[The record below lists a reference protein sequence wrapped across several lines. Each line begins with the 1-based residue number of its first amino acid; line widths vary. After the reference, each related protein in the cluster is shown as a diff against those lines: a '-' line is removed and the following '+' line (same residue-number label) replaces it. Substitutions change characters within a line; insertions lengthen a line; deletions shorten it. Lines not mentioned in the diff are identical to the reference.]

1 MKIIFFGSGDFAT
14 AILNKLLQTADYQL
28 AALVTQPDKPVGRKK
43 ILTPPPVK
51 IIAQQKNIPVLQPI
65 KLTSDFNKKILAF
78 GPNLFI
84 VAEYGNLLPGSILA
98 IPQHGALNIH
108 PSFLPKYRGP
118 APIQTA
124 LLNDDKQTGITLIK
138 MDEKMDHG
146 QIINQQESIIN
157 KQDTYSSLS
166 KKLAEKAAELLI
178 KTIPEYI
185 SGKLKPIPQNHS
197 NATFTK
203 IIKKEDGLITKNK
216 TAEQVFNMWRAYQ
229 PWPGIYLESGIKLL
243 DIALADLKNSSAK
256 LFTEN
261 KNLYLSCANNSV
273 IKINR
278 LQPPGKNPT
287 SAQNFIN
294 GYIK

>member
-84 VAEYGNLLPGSILA
+84 VAEYGNLLPDSILA

-278 LQPPGKNPT
+278 LQPPGKNPM